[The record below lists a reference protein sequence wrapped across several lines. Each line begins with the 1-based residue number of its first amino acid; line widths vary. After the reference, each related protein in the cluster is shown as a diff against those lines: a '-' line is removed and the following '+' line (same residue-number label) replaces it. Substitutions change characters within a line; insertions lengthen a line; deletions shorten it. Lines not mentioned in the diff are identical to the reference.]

1 MNYLNVAAWLSCTEA
16 EGPGLRAA
24 LWVQGCAKRCHG
36 CCNPAFLKLE
46 ERRLVSAESVIEDLA
61 RARAAAGIE
70 GVTFLGG
77 EPFLQA
83 RGLAEVAEGARRLGL
98 SVMVF
103 SGYTLEEL
111 QQLRLP
117 GTHELLAAADILV
130 DGPYESGLP
139 DHARNWVGSRN
150 QRFHYLT
157 DRYDAAI
164 EAVGAGERVVEW
176 RIRADGTLSVNGWP
190 DKLVVTRPTE

>member
-1 MNYLNVAAWLSCTEA
+1 MAYLNVAAWLPSTHA
-16 EGPGLRAA
+16 EGPGHRAA

-46 ERRLVSAESVIEDLA
+46 ERHLVSAHHVVDDLA
-61 RARAAAGIE
+61 RAKADFAIE
-70 GVTFLGG
+70 GITFLGG

-83 RGLAEVAEGARRLGL
+83 QGLAVVAAAARAMDL

-111 QQLRLP
+111 HALNLP
-117 GTHELLAAADILV
+117 GAAELLQATDVLV
-130 DGPYESGLP
+130 DGPYESQLP
-139 DHARNWVGSRN
+139 DAERSWVGSRN

-157 DRYDAAI
+157 NRYDP
-164 EAVGAGERVVEW
+164 AVETEGRGEQVVEW
-176 RIRADGTLSVNGWP
+176 RIRDDGTLSVN
-190 DKLVVTRPTE
+190 